1 MSAGVLRGI
10 GSLSA
15 GVAVLVSA
23 IRFGNTLR
31 NQPEQPARHKA
42 QDSAWL
48 FALPGGE
55 HLF

>member
-23 IRFGNTLR
+23 MYANESV
-31 NQPEQPARHKA
+31 NA
-42 QDSAWL
+42 
-48 FALPGGE
+48 PGLDYGIS
-55 HLF
+55 LQ